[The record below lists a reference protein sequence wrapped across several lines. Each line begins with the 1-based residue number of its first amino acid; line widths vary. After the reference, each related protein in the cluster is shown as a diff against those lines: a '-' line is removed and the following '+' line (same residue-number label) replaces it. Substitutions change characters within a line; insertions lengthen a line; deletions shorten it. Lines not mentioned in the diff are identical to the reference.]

1 MFIMIKKLY
10 IKENDYSETDEFT
23 LIKEMN
29 HWINDLKSFFV
40 DDKKAQKA
48 IADYFYYD
56 DGAHQEDFKELQAS
70 VKTLHK
76 LWLKLDDI
84 VEEAEEKEYNKSKKE
99 NFNLREKNVEI
110 EVKHEGV
117 LEVPEGKNVAE
128 LPIKHFVDLA
138 NKKGLSKITKAL
150 NNLQVW
156 NKNKDPKLSKWAGD
170 MIDKVTKRVENQEKK
185 ESINKLKFS
194 KHSRMNE
201 FFSRDEINCLIN
213 DMETIGYE
221 YKGTDNR
228 GRLVFDSWDGNSTQ
242 AFPDWDDVK
251 DYLENG
257 SESFEFEECN
267 LKEDYEGDLKKFADA
282 NMDKIKSIA
291 NKCGYTFYK
300 DSYYSAT
307 KTVNNSTEYDTVL
320 CFDFYETPRQ
330 DGDMNKFEK
339 ELNKY
344 FKKFDFRF
352 ILDDLPRRKTVCIY
366 Y

>member
-1 MFIMIKKLY
+1 MIKKLY

-29 HWINDLKSFFV
+29 HWIKDLKSCFV

-48 IADYFYYD
+48 IADYFYYN
-56 DGAHQEDFKELQAS
+56 DGAHQEDFKELEAS

-76 LWLKLDDI
+76 LWLKLDAI
-84 VEEAEEKEYNKSKKE
+84 VEEIEENERLNRNESLSLKEQD
-99 NFNLREKNVEI
+99 VEI

-117 LEVPEGKNVAE
+117 LEVPEGKNVDE

-138 NKKGLSKITKAL
+138 DRKGLSKITKAL

-185 ESINKLKFS
+185 ESICRHKTFKYT
-194 KHSRMNE
+194 RMNE
-201 FFSRDEINCLIN
+201 FFSRDEINRLISN
-213 DMETIGYE
+213 MEAIGYE
-221 YKGTDNR
+221 YNGTDNR

-242 AFPDWDDVK
+242 AFPDWEEVEK
-251 DYLENG
+251 YLENG

-267 LKEDYEGDLKKFADA
+267 LKEDYKGDLKKFADS
-282 NMDKIKSIA
+282 NMNKLKSIA
-291 NKCGYTFYK
+291 NKCGYKFYN
-300 DSYYSAT
+300 DSYYKET
-307 KTVNNSTEYDTVL
+307 KTGNNSTDYNTVL
-320 CFDFYETPRQ
+320 CYDFYEIPRQ

-352 ILDDLPRRKTVCIY
+352 ILDDLPKRKTLCIY